1 MGPGDEGRVPGLW
14 APQRRALTT
23 GLVLTIT
30 FVASEALA
38 VVTVMPV
45 VARDLGGLRL
55 YGWVFSGFMLGSVVG
70 IVAAGREADRRGPAV
85 PFVAGVV
92 LFGSGLAVAGLAP
105 SMGVLVAGRVLQGLG
120 AGAVPSVAY
129 ATIGRS
135 LPETLRARM
144 MAVLSTAWVAPGLI
158 GPAISAEV
166 ARLFGWRWVF
176 LGLLPVVAV
185 AGSIA
190 VPALIRLG
198 PPAAAQ
204 AREHRLT
211 DGLRTA
217 AGATMLLAGLSLA
230 AGSGAILPGLALIAG
245 GGVVGLPALRRL
257 VPPGTLTGRPG
268 LPATIASRGLLT
280 FTFFGADAYVTL
292 AVTAVRHRS
301 PVVAGLAVT
310 GATVAWTAGAWVQ
323 ARLSDVWEGRRLVRA
338 GLLIILAGIAGMVLV
353 LQPAV
358 PVAEGLAAWT
368 VAGLGMGLAY
378 APLSLMMLHKALPG
392 QEGQA
397 SASLNLADVLGTA
410 IGIGVGG
417 AAVAAAAGGDLRLGI
432 TAAFAIAAAVGLV
445 ALAFTRRLPAGTSS
459 APPVT
464 DQVPARA
471 EPSASRG
478 SPGVPAEDGLVAEL
492 LAGRGGVV
500 GRADRE
506 EVHRVQPAA
515 RIADLVPGE
524 LAADVGVHDVAVGR
538 RGHGRAQGAVQGVG
552 ACVERGP
559 VLGAQPDAAA
569 RLGQVVQVRVAEH
582 HDPGAG
588 RALPDGLQG
597 AGQPGRQ
604 LRGDEGLGRR
614 DGAQARARRPEHA
627 GLHHAGEARVVTADR
642 DADQRGAR
650 AQRRHLAV
658 DHVGGRRAR
667 AGHRDERGG
676 GVGAGPL
683 LRVGVRAPVTA
694 AAGGDVGPG
703 AKAGAVRIT
712 ERDIAD
718 RRRGASGRHHAHG
731 RDQAS
736 RGNCNCRAENDTGNT
751 HNHPIGTWEGG
762 DNARAISLYHA

>member
-1 MGPGDEGRVPGLW
+1 MNEGQVPGLW
-14 APQRRALTT
+14 APQRRALTA

-92 LFGSGLAVAGLAP
+92 LFGCGLAVAGLAP
-105 SMGVLVAGRVLQGLG
+105 SMGVLVAGRVMQGIG

-135 LPETLRARM
+135 LPEELRARM
-144 MAVLSTAWVAPGLI
+144 MAVLSTAWVVPGLA

-198 PPAAAQ
+198 PPPASEVRQ
-204 AREHRLT
+204 HRLT
-211 DGLRTA
+211 DGLLTA
-217 AGATMLLAGLSLA
+217 AGATLLLAGLSLA
-230 AGSGAILPGLALIAG
+230 AGSGAILAGLALIAVG
-245 GGVVGLPALRRL
+245 AAAGLPALRRL
-257 VPPGTLTGRPG
+257 VPAGTLTGRPG

-292 AVTAVRHRS
+292 AITAVRHRS

-323 ARLSDVWEGRRLVRA
+323 ARLNDVWEGRRLVRT
-338 GLLIILAGIAGMVLV
+338 GLVIILAGIAAMVLV

-358 PVAEGLAAWT
+358 PVAVGLAAWT

-378 APLSLMMLHKALPG
+378 APLSLMMLQKALPG

-410 IGIGVGG
+410 LGIGAGG

-432 TAAFAIAAAVGLV
+432 TAAFAVAAAVGVV
-445 ALAFTRRLPAGTSS
+445 ALAFTRRLPANISS

-471 EPSASRG
+471 EP
-478 SPGVPAEDGLVAEL
+478 PG
-492 LAGRGGVV
+492 
-500 GRADRE
+500 
-506 EVHRVQPAA
+506 
-515 RIADLVPGE
+515 
-524 LAADVGVHDVAVGR
+524 
-538 RGHGRAQGAVQGVG
+538 
-552 ACVERGP
+552 
-559 VLGAQPDAAA
+559 
-569 RLGQVVQVRVAEH
+569 
-582 HDPGAG
+582 
-588 RALPDGLQG
+588 
-597 AGQPGRQ
+597 
-604 LRGDEGLGRR
+604 
-614 DGAQARARRPEHA
+614 
-627 GLHHAGEARVVTADR
+627 
-642 DADQRGAR
+642 
-650 AQRRHLAV
+650 
-658 DHVGGRRAR
+658 
-667 AGHRDERGG
+667 
-676 GVGAGPL
+676 
-683 LRVGVRAPVTA
+683 
-694 AAGGDVGPG
+694 
-703 AKAGAVRIT
+703 
-712 ERDIAD
+712 
-718 RRRGASGRHHAHG
+718 
-731 RDQAS
+731 
-736 RGNCNCRAENDTGNT
+736 
-751 HNHPIGTWEGG
+751 
-762 DNARAISLYHA
+762 

>member
-1 MGPGDEGRVPGLW
+1 MGPGGEGRVPGLW

-45 VARDLGGLRL
+45 VARDLDGLRL

-70 IVAAGREADRRGPAV
+70 IVAAGREADRRGPAA

-92 LFGSGLAVAGLAP
+92 LFGAGLAVAGLAP

-198 PPAAAQ
+198 PPVAAQ

-217 AGATMLLAGLSLA
+217 AGAAMLLAGLSLA
-230 AGSGAILPGLALIAG
+230 AGSGTILPGLALIAG
-245 GGVVGLPALRRL
+245 GGVAGLPALRRL

-301 PVVAGLAVT
+301 PVGAGLAVT
-310 GATVAWTAGAWVQ
+310 RATVAWTAGAWGQ
-323 ARLSDVWEGRRLVRA
+323 ARVSNVWEGRRLVRI
-338 GLLIILAGIAGMVLV
+338 GLLIILAGIAGMVLA
-353 LQPAV
+353 LQSAV

-378 APLSLMMLHKALPG
+378 APLSLMMLHNALPG

-417 AAVAAAAGGDLRLGI
+417 AAVAAPPGGH
-432 TAAFAIAAAVGLV
+432 
-445 ALAFTRRLPAGTSS
+445 P
-459 APPVT
+459 
-464 DQVPARA
+464 
-471 EPSASRG
+471 
-478 SPGVPAEDGLVAEL
+478 
-492 LAGRGGVV
+492 
-500 GRADRE
+500 
-506 EVHRVQPAA
+506 
-515 RIADLVPGE
+515 
-524 LAADVGVHDVAVGR
+524 
-538 RGHGRAQGAVQGVG
+538 
-552 ACVERGP
+552 
-559 VLGAQPDAAA
+559 
-569 RLGQVVQVRVAEH
+569 
-582 HDPGAG
+582 
-588 RALPDGLQG
+588 
-597 AGQPGRQ
+597 
-604 LRGDEGLGRR
+604 
-614 DGAQARARRPEHA
+614 
-627 GLHHAGEARVVTADR
+627 
-642 DADQRGAR
+642 
-650 AQRRHLAV
+650 
-658 DHVGGRRAR
+658 
-667 AGHRDERGG
+667 
-676 GVGAGPL
+676 
-683 LRVGVRAPVTA
+683 RVGVTA
-694 AAGGDVGPG
+694 AVAAAPAGG
-703 AKAGAVRIT
+703 AGAAGLPRPPPA
-712 ERDIAD
+712 RPGPAPP
-718 RRRGASGRHHAHG
+718 GYPSAP
-731 RDQAS
+731 
-736 RGNCNCRAENDTGNT
+736 RAAW
-751 HNHPIGTWEGG
+751 P
-762 DNARAISLYHA
+762 

>member
-1 MGPGDEGRVPGLW
+1 MGEGQLPGLW

-55 YGWVFSGFMLGSVVG
+55 YGWVFSAFMLGSVVG
-70 IVAAGREADRRGPAV
+70 IVAAGREADRRGPAA

-135 LPETLRARM
+135 LPEALRARM
-144 MAVLSTAWVAPGLI
+144 MAVLSTAWVAPGLA

-198 PPAAAQ
+198 PPAASE
-204 AREHRLT
+204 ARQHRLT

-217 AGATMLLAGLSLA
+217 AGATMILAGLSLA
-230 AGSGAILPGLALIAG
+230 AGSGAAGSGAAGPVVAGSGAIVAGLALIAV
-245 GGVVGLPALRRL
+245 GGVAGLPALRRL

-280 FTFFGADAYVTL
+280 FAFFGADAYVTL

-301 PVVAGLAVT
+301 PVMAGLAVT

-323 ARLSDVWEGRRLVRA
+323 ARLSDVWEGRRLVRI
-338 GLLIILAGIAGMVLV
+338 GLVIILAGIAGMVLM

-378 APLSLMMLHKALPG
+378 APLSLMMLQKAPPG
-392 QEGQA
+392 QEGRA
-397 SASLNLADVLGTA
+397 SASLNLTDVLGTA

-417 AAVAAAAGGDLRLGI
+417 AAVAATAGSDLRLGI
-432 TAAFAIAAAVGLV
+432 TAAFAAAAAVALV

-459 APPVT
+459 APPVAE
-464 DQVPARA
+464 QVPARA
-471 EPSASRG
+471 
-478 SPGVPAEDGLVAEL
+478 
-492 LAGRGGVV
+492 
-500 GRADRE
+500 
-506 EVHRVQPAA
+506 
-515 RIADLVPGE
+515 
-524 LAADVGVHDVAVGR
+524 
-538 RGHGRAQGAVQGVG
+538 
-552 ACVERGP
+552 
-559 VLGAQPDAAA
+559 PD
-569 RLGQVVQVRVAEH
+569 
-582 HDPGAG
+582 
-588 RALPDGLQG
+588 
-597 AGQPGRQ
+597 
-604 LRGDEGLGRR
+604 
-614 DGAQARARRPEHA
+614 
-627 GLHHAGEARVVTADR
+627 
-642 DADQRGAR
+642 
-650 AQRRHLAV
+650 
-658 DHVGGRRAR
+658 
-667 AGHRDERGG
+667 
-676 GVGAGPL
+676 
-683 LRVGVRAPVTA
+683 
-694 AAGGDVGPG
+694 
-703 AKAGAVRIT
+703 
-712 ERDIAD
+712 
-718 RRRGASGRHHAHG
+718 
-731 RDQAS
+731 
-736 RGNCNCRAENDTGNT
+736 
-751 HNHPIGTWEGG
+751 
-762 DNARAISLYHA
+762 